1 MAQIYFKRDRSM
13 HQNNNEPNM
22 QDDNVGD
29 VPLFFRVYM
38 AIGAITLGAVCIT
51 AAICT
56 VALMI
61 LGTVRLFRIYG

>member
-1 MAQIYFKRDRSM
+1 
-13 HQNNNEPNM
+13 M